1 LNDESNAMPE
11 SEILRANF
19 TISAAA
25 KEAIERVQQDHD
37 SQFGD
42 DPAAVLSVAWGLFSH
57 QSGHPRW
64 ENVVISFYTR
74 SEFAEVAHGIQE
86 VSGVKLIFFTTEEY
100 LHKFEGK
107 VLDHSDEQGFFMSEP
122 R

>member
-1 LNDESNAMPE
+1 MPE
-11 SEILRANF
+11 SDILRANF
-19 TISAAA
+19 TISPAARA
-25 KEAIERVQQDHD
+25 AIERIREDYD
-37 SQFGD
+37 AQFGD
-42 DPAAVLSVAWGLFSH
+42 DPAAVLSVAWGFFSH

-64 ENVVISFYTR
+64 ENVVISFYPR
-74 SEFAEVAHGIQE
+74 SMLAEVAHGIQE